1 MVIRF
6 RPGHLRT
13 KPDAL
18 TRQPDLYPTGEG
30 KPYGTVNPQNC
41 CPIFSSTQLSA
52 SLQAT
57 VILPV
62 ALRGIITMDIEELQ
76 KDILT
81 AYDTDPAVQSFR
93 ADSDNS
99 KYSHWSVD
107 NVGFVRIDQRILV
120 PESGDL
126 RLHVLQS
133 FHDHPVSRHFGV
145 NKTLSV
151 I

>member
-6 RPGHLRT
+6 CPGHLRT

-18 TRQPDLYPTGEG
+18 TRLPDLYPKGKE

-41 CPIFSSTQLSA
+41 CPVFSSPQLSA
-52 SLQAT
+52 SLRAT
-57 VILPV
+57 AMLLV
-62 ALRGIITMDIEELQ
+62 ALRGIITIDIEELQ
-76 KDILT
+76 KNILA
-81 AYDTDPAVQSFR
+81 AYDTDPAVQSFC

-107 NVGFVRIDQRILV
+107 NVGFVQIDQRILV
-120 PESGDL
+120 PESGNFQL
-126 RLHVLQS
+126 CVLQS
-133 FHDHPVSRHFGV
+133 FHDHPVSGRFGV